1 MLIFVSEKNRPL
13 LLAKGVYSFYE
24 GILNLDICGIY
35 FEIWPLSDMLCVCM
49 GTGFF
54 AITN

>member
-1 MLIFVSEKNRPL
+1 MLIFVSEKIGHYFWRR
-13 LLAKGVYSFYE
+13 VCIFYE

-35 FEIWPLSDMLCVCM
+35 FEIWPLSDMLCVRM

-54 AITN
+54 ATIN